1 MCITMEVHIVHNT
14 MYVWGRDG
22 GRGEVERGRKEKG
35 REKWGREERE
45 RKREGEG
52 ERGEGGGCMILDG
65 SVRLTDWV
73 IKRCPYV
80 CCQ

>member
-14 MYVWGRDG
+14 MYVCG
-22 GRGEVERGRKEKG
+22 GMGEGGSREGEEGEG

-45 RKREGEG
+45 RKWEGEG
-52 ERGEGGGCMILDG
+52 ERGGCRILDG
-65 SVRLTDWV
+65 SVRITDWV
-73 IKRCPYV
+73 IKRCLYI

>member
-14 MYVWGRDG
+14 MYVCG
-22 GRGEVERGRKEKG
+22 GMRGGGKYIERGRK
-35 REKWGREERE
+35 KWGREERE

-52 ERGEGGGCMILDG
+52 ERGEGRGCRILDG

-73 IKRCPYV
+73 IKRCLYI